1 MASVSALSSSI
12 QVSSVNTFAGKR
24 LSVAQ
29 SSSRTVKLS
38 AKRAAVSVKAS
49 SESTSSDDVSRREVL
64 KAALVLGAAVPASAA
79 GFLSFAPASSADEL
93 VAKDL
98 SGKVVMADNW
108 LATHKG
114 GDRTLVQGLDD
125 EPAYIV
131 DEPAYIVVNDDGS
144 LGNFAINAI
153 CTHMGCVVPWVA
165 EENKFMCPCHGSQ
178 YNNQGMV
185 VQGPAPLSLALEH
198 TNVVGGK
205 VVFSTWTETDFRTG
219 EEPWW
224 MED

>member
-1 MASVSALSSSI
+1 MASVYVLSSAI
-12 QVSSVNTFAGKR
+12 QASSVSTFTGKQ
-24 LSVAQ
+24 LSIAKSR
-29 SSSRTVKLS
+29 SSTANFS

-64 KAALVLGAAVPASAA
+64 KAALVLGAAVPASSA

-98 SGKVVMADNW
+98 SGKVVMADSW
-108 LATHKG
+108 LATHKA

-125 EPAYIV
+125 ET
-131 DEPAYIVVNDDGS
+131 AYIVVNDDGT

-198 TNVVGGK
+198 ANVVGGK

>member
-1 MASVSALSSSI
+1 MASVSALSSSL
-12 QVSSVNTFAGKR
+12 QASSVSTFAGKQ
-24 LSVAQ
+24 LSATQ
-29 SSSRTVKLS
+29 SRSSTVKLT

-49 SESTSSDDVSRREVL
+49 SESTSADDVSRREVL

-79 GFLSFAPASSADEL
+79 GFLSFTPASSADEL

-98 SGKVVMADNW
+98 SGKVVMVDNW
-108 LATHKG
+108 LATHKA

-125 EPAYIV
+125 EPAYL
-131 DEPAYIVVNDDGS
+131 VVNSDGS
-144 LGNFAINAI
+144 LGNFGINAI

>member
-1 MASVSALSSSI
+1 MASVSALSSGI
-12 QVSSVNTFAGKR
+12 QVSSVSTFAGKK
-24 LSVAQ
+24 LSVNQ
-29 SSSRTVKLS
+29 SRSTTVKLS
-38 AKRAAVSVKAS
+38 AGRAAVSVKAS
-49 SESTSSDDVSRREVL
+49 SESTTSDDVSRRDVL

-98 SGKVVMADNW
+98 SGKVVMADSW
-108 LATHKG
+108 LATHKA
-114 GDRTLVQGLDD
+114 GDRTLVQGLD
-125 EPAYIV
+125 

-198 TNVVGGK
+198 ANVVGGK

>member
-1 MASVSALSSSI
+1 MASVSALSSGI
-12 QVSSVNTFAGKR
+12 QASSVSTFAGKQ
-24 LSVAQ
+24 LNIAK
-29 SSSRTVKLS
+29 SRSGTVKLA
-38 AKRAAVSVKAS
+38 AKRPAVSVKAS
-49 SESTSSDDVSRREVL
+49 SESTSSDVSRREVL
-64 KAALVLGAAVPASAA
+64 KAALVLGAAVPASAS
-79 GFLSFAPASSADEL
+79 GFLSFAPASSADES

-98 SGKVVMADNW
+98 SGKVVFADNW
-108 LATHKG
+108 LATHKA

-131 DEPAYIVVNDDGS
+131 VNDDGTLS
-144 LGNFAINAI
+144 NFAINAI

-198 TNVVGGK
+198 ANVEGGK

>member
-131 DEPAYIVVNDDGS
+131 VNDDGS